1 MISAFRK
8 LITDDQTLNRVQDM
22 IAQMVSSLI
31 SDPLLSRQIISVS
44 LASGSNVVSHN
55 LKRQPKGWLI
65 SDRNS
70 AATIYRT
77 AWDSASITLQLSAPL
92 AGTLEVY

>member
-31 SDPLLSRQIISVS
+31 SDPMLSRQTISVS
-44 LASGSNVVSHN
+44 LASGTNVVSHN

-70 AATIYRT
+70 AATLYRT
-77 AWDSASITLQLSAPL
+77 AWDSQSITLQASA
-92 AGTLEVY
+92 AFVGTLEVF